1 MSTTPAS
8 MVWINGER
16 ATAATAHVS
25 ALDRGLTLADGVFET
40 LRVRG
45 RVAFRLTRHLDRL
58 ERSLRVLEI
67 PRPADLRTWVDRAIA
82 GSGGD
87 DEAAMR
93 ITVTRGPASGGVTP
107 PRAPTPTVIVAVNP
121 FPVFSP
127 AIYESGLSAQV
138 ASGRRNE
145 RSLANGLKTLC
156 YTDAVL
162 AMIEAGR
169 AGAGDALFLD
179 TEGHCS
185 EATSSNLFAWTG
197 EALLTPPVSCGALP
211 GITREAV
218 IELAASLG
226 LRVDERPF
234 DLDELLA
241 AREAFLTSSLRSIAP
256 LVRVDGRAIG
266 DAAPGPRTRAL
277 TDAYAALVDRE
288 CR

>member
-1 MSTTPAS
+1 
-8 MVWINGER
+8 
-16 ATAATAHVS
+16 
-25 ALDRGLTLADGVFET
+25 VFET

-58 ERSLRVLEI
+58 DRSLRVLEI
-67 PRPADLRTWVDRAIA
+67 PRPADLRAWIDAAVAGRNGVDT
-82 GSGGD
+82 D
-87 DEAAMR
+87 AAMR
-93 ITVTRGPASGGVTP
+93 ITVTRGPAPGGVAP
-107 PRAPTPTVIVAVNP
+107 PREPAPTVIVSVSP
-121 FPVFSP
+121 FPGFAP
-127 AIYESGLSAQV
+127 AIYQSGLSVQV

-179 TEGHCS
+179 TDGHCS

-218 IELAASLG
+218 IELAGSLG
-226 LRVDERPF
+226 IRVDERPF
-234 DLDELLA
+234 DLDALLA
-241 AREAFLTSSLRSIAP
+241 AREAFLTSSLRGIAP
-256 LVRVDGRAIG
+256 LVRLDGRAIG
-266 DAAPGPRTRAL
+266 DGIPGPRTRAL
-277 TDAYAALVDRE
+277 IDAYSALVDRE